1 MYQRNTKGKNYM
13 KIIYRS
19 VVLLSVALFSTGC
32 LYTDIQMPMD
42 KNFDKTE
49 LGVKEGESESHTVLY
64 LVSWG
69 DSGTKA
75 AAKDGDVKVIRH
87 ADRKVFSILFGLYT
101 KLTTVVY
108 GD

>member
-1 MYQRNTKGKNYM
+1 MR
-13 KIIYRS
+13 IIS
-19 VVLLSVALFSTGC
+19 KSSLLLFLAIFSTGC

-49 LGVKEGESESHTVLY
+49 LGVKEGEADSHTVLY

-75 AAKDGDVKVIRH
+75 AANDGDVKVIRH
-87 ADRKVFSILFGLYT
+87 ADRKVFSVLFGLYT

>member
-1 MYQRNTKGKNYM
+1 MQN
-13 KIIYRS
+13 IYKLI
-19 VVLLSVALFSTGC
+19 VLSVLCLFTTGC

-75 AAKDGDVKVIRH
+75 AAEDGDVKVIRH

>member
-1 MYQRNTKGKNYM
+1 MQIVYK
-13 KIIYRS
+13 
-19 VVLLSVALFSTGC
+19 LLILSFLMIFSTGC

-49 LGVKEGESESHTVLY
+49 LGVKEGEADSHTVLY

-75 AAKDGDVKVIRH
+75 AANDGDVKVIRH
-87 ADRKVFSILFGLYT
+87 ADRKVFSVLFGLYT
-101 KLTTVVY
+101 RLTTVVY